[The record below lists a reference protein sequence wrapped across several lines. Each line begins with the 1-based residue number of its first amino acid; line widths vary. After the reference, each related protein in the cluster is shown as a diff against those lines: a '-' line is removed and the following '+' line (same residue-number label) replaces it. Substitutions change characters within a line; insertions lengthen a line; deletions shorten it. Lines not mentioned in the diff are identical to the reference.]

1 MHVIIRFQMDDLL
14 DLVRRYAERY
24 ALWSDGESLVVGVSG
39 GPDSLCLLHLLRRL
53 APEHHLTLHV
63 AHLNHGLR
71 GAEAEADAKAVAE
84 LAEGW
89 GLPYTIGR
97 ADVPL
102 LAAETR
108 ASIEE
113 AARQARYDFLQ
124 TVARVAGAT
133 TIAVGH
139 NADDQAETV
148 LMHFLRGSG
157 LAGLRGML
165 PRSALGQGFLIRPLL
180 ETPRARVEVYCAA
193 QGLQPRRDLSNA
205 DTTIYRNRLRQELLP
220 LLEGYNPAIRRVL
233 GHTAGVLAGDHEVVE
248 QALGFSW
255 QSILLPASAG
265 PVVAGERGL
274 PRDEVRF
281 ALVAWRALPLGLQ
294 RATLRRAIYVLRRH
308 LRNINW
314 EHVERAVW
322 LARDGATGQEATLSA
337 GLVMQIGYTALR
349 VGAEGSAW
357 REDLPQVAGSLPL
370 HAPGITGL
378 GGGWQA
384 HVRLLAVEELPAGWD
399 GGREG
404 AQGGARDPWLAY
416 LDAAAV
422 GPEPVLRRRQAGE
435 RFRPLGLG
443 GHSVKIS
450 EFMTNVKAPR
460 AARSAW
466 PLLAGRSGV
475 AWVCGLRVDED
486 TAVGPGTHS
495 VWEVRIY
502 PEGRHTTVFD
512 SAMAD
517 FHP

>member
-24 ALWSDGESLVVGVSG
+24 ALWSDGESVVVGVSG

-53 APEHHLTLHV
+53 APESHLTLHV

-71 GAEAEADAKAVAE
+71 GAEAEADAQAVAE
-84 LAEGW
+84 LAAGW

-97 ADVPL
+97 ADVPS

-124 TVARVAGAT
+124 GVARAAGAG

-165 PRSALGQGFLIRPLL
+165 PRTALGQGFLIRPLL
-180 ETPRARVEVYCAA
+180 ETPRARVEAYCAA
-193 QGLQPRRDLSNA
+193 HGLQPRRDLSNA
-205 DTTIYRNRLRQELLP
+205 DTTIYRNRLRHELLP
-220 LLEGYNPAIRRVL
+220 LLEGYNPAIRQVL

-248 QALGFSW
+248 QALQVAW
-255 QSILLPASAG
+255 QSILLPAPAG
-265 PVVAGERGL
+265 PAATGEPSL
-274 PRDEVRF
+274 PPDEVRF
-281 ALVAWRALPLGLQ
+281 ALPAWRALPLGLQ
-294 RATLRRAIYVLRRH
+294 RATLRRAIHVLRRH

-337 GLVMQIGYTALR
+337 GLVMQVGYTALR

-357 REDLPQVAGSLPL
+357 RENLPQVAGPL
-370 HAPGITGL
+370 ALQAPGTTGL
-378 GGGWQA
+378 GGSWQA
-384 HVRLLAVEELPAGWD
+384 RVRRLAVEELPAGWA
-399 GGREG
+399 GGRED
-404 AQGGARDPWLAY
+404 ARERGRDRWLAY
-416 LDAAAV
+416 LDDAAV
-422 GPEPVLRRRQAGE
+422 GPEPVLRPHEAGE

-450 EFMTNVKAPR
+450 EFMINVKAPR
-460 AARSAW
+460 AARAAW

-475 AWVCGLRVDED
+475 AWLCGLRVDERA
-486 TAVGPGTHS
+486 AVGPGTQS

-502 PEGRHTTVFD
+502 PEG
-512 SAMAD
+512 
-517 FHP
+517 